1 MVTRTRRVGAQLLV
15 AWLCMSGAMLA
26 AGEQALPPA
35 RDLVTKYIAAI
46 GGEAAWRSVTSMH
59 ARGRM
64 SLPAQNLQ
72 GTFEI
77 LSARPN
83 LALLRIDLAG
93 LGKLSTGFDGTV
105 AWTIDP
111 MTGPSLATGE
121 QLAEMKND
129 AQFDNPLHPPD
140 IVASMTTTGRT
151 EFDGRA
157 AYKVAVTYV
166 SGHTRDEFFDVETGL
181 LLGMEGR
188 THTDMGSLPV
198 RNVLRDY
205 RQFGPIKQP
214 AVMVQSSMGIE
225 QHFNVESIEV
235 NTLTADAFAL
245 PAVIKAIVKTPV
257 VEPWK
262 QDALAAF
269 DEAWATIRDSFYDPT
284 FGGLD
289 WNDVRRRLRPEVEA
303 AETSHDAR
311 EVIRRMLASLERSH
325 FVLLSAESAPGDE
338 APPTGSG
345 TVPVDVRLIND
356 SVVVT
361 RVLAGAGGSGDGLRP
376 GDHILGINDRAVDTS
391 RPSEEIDPRIH
402 ARNVWQR
409 VMRQLQGP
417 EGSTV
422 RVNVVRAGEERT
434 INAERVR
441 PEGQPV
447 TLGDLPSLYVQVE
460 DRAVE
465 TAGGRAVGVIGFN
478 VWLAQANER
487 LSAAVDQ
494 HRGKAGLVID
504 LRGNPGGLAVMIRGV
519 AGHLFSSPVSL
530 GRMTTR
536 DSELEFPA
544 NPRVVMPDGRRVEP
558 FSGPVALLV
567 DELTASAS
575 ECFAGGLQ
583 SLGRARV
590 FGRTTAGQ
598 ALPASTKRLPTG
610 DVLMYAIADFVTANG
625 TRLEG
630 VGVVPDEKVALD
642 PATLASG
649 SDPDL
654 QAALRWIEAEVAKSP
669 GMLLSS
675 SDLLERLMYTL

>member
-1 MVTRTRRVGAQLLV
+1 MVTRTGRLSVQLLAGWMCV
-15 AWLCMSGAMLA
+15 SALPLA
-26 AGEQALPPA
+26 AREQPLPQA
-35 RDLVTKYIAAI
+35 RELVAKYVEAI
-46 GGEAAWRSVTSMH
+46 GGEAAWRTVNSMH

-64 SLPAQNLQ
+64 SLPAQNMQ

-77 LSARPN
+77 LSARPDR
-83 LALLRIDLAG
+83 ALLRVDLAG
-93 LGKLSTGFDGTV
+93 LGKLETGFDGTV

-111 MTGPSLATGE
+111 MTGPSLPKGE

-129 AQFDNPLHPPD
+129 AQFDSVLHPPEL
-140 IVASMTTTGRT
+140 VASMTTTERT
-151 EFDGRA
+151 QFDGRA
-157 AYKVAVTYV
+157 AYKVAVKYV
-166 SGHTRDEFFDVETGL
+166 TGQSRDEFFDVETGL

-205 RQFGPIKQP
+205 KQYGPIKQP
-214 AVMVQSSMGIE
+214 SVLVQASMGIE
-225 QHFNVESIEV
+225 QHFSVETIEI
-235 NTLTADAFAL
+235 NTLKDDAFAL
-245 PAVIKAIVKTPV
+245 PAVIKAIIKTPAD
-257 VEPWK
+257 EPWK
-262 QDALAAF
+262 RDALAAF
-269 DEAWATIRDSFYDPT
+269 DETWTTIRDSFYDPT

-289 WNDVRRRLRPEVEA
+289 WDDVRRRLRPAVETA
-303 AETSHDAR
+303 SSPQDAR
-311 EVIRRMLASLERSH
+311 DAIRRMLATLDRSH
-325 FVLLSAESAPGDE
+325 FVLLSAETSPGDE
-338 APPTGSG
+338 PAPAGDAM
-345 TVPVDVRLIND
+345 VPVDVRLVGSD
-356 SVVVT
+356 VVVT
-361 RVLAGAGGSGDGLRP
+361 RLTERLADTALLP
-376 GDHILGINDRAVDTS
+376 GDHILAIDNHIVDTTQGAV
-391 RPSEEIDPRIH
+391 EVDPRIH

-409 VMRQLQGP
+409 VMRRLQGP
-417 EGSTV
+417 AGSGVQV
-422 RVNVVRAGEERT
+422 RVKRAGTEQAITAR
-434 INAERVR
+434 RVR
-441 PEGQPV
+441 PQGQSV
-447 TLGDLPSLYVQVE
+447 TLGDLPSLHVRVE

-465 TAGGRAVGVIGFN
+465 TSGGRAVGVIGFN
-478 VWLAQANER
+478 VWLAQANEQ

-558 FSGPVALLV
+558 FGGPVALLV

-610 DVLMYAIADFVTANG
+610 DVLMYAIADFVTATG

-630 VGVVPDEKVALD
+630 VGVVPDEPVVLD
-642 PATLASG
+642 PATLAAG
-649 SDPDL
+649 RDPDL
-654 QAALRWIEAEVAKSP
+654 DAALRWIEAEVAKSP
-669 GMLLSS
+669 EMLLSS

>member
-1 MVTRTRRVGAQLLV
+1 
-15 AWLCMSGAMLA
+15 MSGATLT

-35 RDLVTKYIAAI
+35 RDLVTKYIEAI

-111 MTGPSLATGE
+111 MTGPSLATGD

-140 IVASMTTTGRT
+140 IVASMTTTERT
-151 EFDGRA
+151 EFDGRS

-235 NTLTADAFAL
+235 NTLAADAFAL

-257 VEPWK
+257 AEPWK

-269 DEAWATIRDSFYDPT
+269 DEAWTTIRDSFYDPT

-303 AETSHDAR
+303 ASTSHEAR
-311 EVIRRMLASLERSH
+311 EAIRRMLASLERSH
-325 FVLLSAESAPGDE
+325 FVLLSAEAAPGD
-338 APPTGSG
+338 APPPMGSG

-356 SVVVT
+356 AVVVT
-361 RVLAGAGGSGDGLRP
+361 RVLAGAGTSDETLRP
-376 GDHILGINDRAVDTS
+376 GDHILGIGDLAVDTS
-391 RPSEEIDPRIH
+391 QPAAAIDPRIH

-417 EGSTV
+417 EGSRV
-422 RVNVVRAGEERT
+422 RVMVARGGTKQT

-487 LSAAVDQ
+487 LAAAVDQ

-544 NPRVVMPDGRRVEP
+544 NPRVVMSDGRRVEP

-598 ALPASTKRLPTG
+598 ALPASTRRLATG

-642 PATLASG
+642 PTTLASG
-649 SDPDL
+649 QDPDL
-654 QAALRWIEAEVAKSP
+654 QAALSWIEAEVAKSP